1 MVGNT
6 NEDTTREYTDVGI
19 LRIYLDKPAN
29 RIIVKT
35 VKDKKEREV
44 TIVEANSLII
54 DIELGGKRYNI
65 IAEKDLIPYLFVLRD
80 NKEVEV
86 VEGKQTTIKLSPTK
100 LEFTLLF
107 CYFSMLLLTEI
118 IVILCFRKLS
128 AKQLARKK

>member
-80 NKEVEV
+80 NNR
-86 VEGKQTTIKLSPTK
+86 QSWNI
-100 LEFTLLF
+100 FQ
-107 CYFSMLLLTEI
+107 
-118 IVILCFRKLS
+118 CFY
-128 AKQLARKK
+128 